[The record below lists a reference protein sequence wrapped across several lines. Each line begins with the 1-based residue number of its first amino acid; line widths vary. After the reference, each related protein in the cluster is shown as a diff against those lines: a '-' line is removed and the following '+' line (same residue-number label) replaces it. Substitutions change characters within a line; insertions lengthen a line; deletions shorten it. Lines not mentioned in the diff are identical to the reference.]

1 MIVGEHRLSREGRKA
16 MKVSDVKAQVSLTT
30 KQWEALISILV
41 PIKDQEVKFEDPE
54 EVVKVSDLLT
64 GILIDLQMVP
74 QGTAIEW
81 DT

>member
-1 MIVGEHRLSREGRKA
+1 